1 MLDIA
6 ASNSIVADNINQ
18 IIKERNLKQS
28 AIACKAGFTPQ
39 EFNAM
44 LKGRRLMRAV
54 DIASILDVLSVDANE
69 LFKKGDAG
77 HDRACIFCALYQPVT
92 ASTDYRA

>member
-6 ASNSIVADNINQ
+6 TSNSIVADSINQ

-44 LKGRRLMRAV
+44 LKGRKLMRAI
-54 DIASILDVLSVDANE
+54 DIASILEVLGVDANE
-69 LFKKGDAG
+69 LFRKE
-77 HDRACIFCALYQPVT
+77 
-92 ASTDYRA
+92 

>member
-6 ASNSIVADNINQ
+6 ASNGIVADNINK
-18 IIKERNLKQS
+18 IIEEKSLKQS

-44 LKGRRLMRAV
+44 LRGRKLMRAV
-54 DIASILDVLSVDANE
+54 DIASILDGCAPRECTGKSVLRHSAKSGRKQRRRN
-69 LFKKGDAG
+69 GDQSA
-77 HDRACIFCALYQPVT
+77 IF
-92 ASTDYRA
+92 RR

>member
-6 ASNSIVADNINQ
+6 TSNSIVAENVNH

-28 AIACKAGFTPQ
+28 AIANKAGFTPQ

-44 LKGRRLMRAV
+44 LKGRKLMRAI
-54 DIASILDVLSVDANE
+54 DIASILDVLGVDANE
-69 LFKKGDAG
+69 LFKKEE
-77 HDRACIFCALYQPVT
+77 
-92 ASTDYRA
+92 

>member
-6 ASNSIVADNINQ
+6 TSNSIVADNITR

-28 AIACKAGFTPQ
+28 AIASKAGFTPQ

-44 LKGRRLMRAV
+44 LKGRKLMRAV
-54 DIASILDVLSVDANE
+54 DIASIMEILDVDANE
-69 LFKKGDAG
+69 LFKKGG
-77 HDRACIFCALYQPVT
+77 E
-92 ASTDYRA
+92 

>member
-54 DIASILDVLSVDANE
+54 DIALILDVLSVDANE
-69 LFKKGDAG
+69 LFKKGD
-77 HDRACIFCALYQPVT
+77 D
-92 ASTDYRA
+92 

>member
-6 ASNSIVADNINQ
+6 TSNSIVADNINQ

-28 AIACKAGFTPQ
+28 AVACKAGFTPQ

-54 DIASILDVLSVDANE
+54 DIASILVLSVDANE
-69 LFKKGDAG
+69 LFKKGD
-77 HDRACIFCALYQPVT
+77 D
-92 ASTDYRA
+92 

>member
-6 ASNSIVADNINQ
+6 ASNSIVADNINK

-28 AIACKAGFTPQ
+28 AIAYKAGFTPQ

-44 LKGRRLMRAV
+44 LRGRKLMRVV
-54 DIASILDVLSVDANE
+54 DIASILDVLGVDANE
-69 LFKKGDAG
+69 LFRKGD
-77 HDRACIFCALYQPVT
+77 D
-92 ASTDYRA
+92 

>member
-6 ASNSIVADNINQ
+6 TSNSIVADNINQ

-28 AIACKAGFTPQ
+28 AVACKAGFTPQ

-54 DIASILDVLSVDANE
+54 DIASILDVLREV
-69 LFKKGDAG
+69 
-77 HDRACIFCALYQPVT
+77 HRAFTIMLQRMR
-92 ASTDYRA
+92 TDS

>member
-6 ASNSIVADNINQ
+6 TSNRIVAENVNH

-28 AIACKAGFTPQ
+28 AIAQKAGFTPQ

-44 LKGRRLMRAV
+44 LKGRKLMRAI
-54 DIASILDVLSVDANE
+54 DIASILDVLGVDANE
-69 LFKKGDAG
+69 LFKKEG
-77 HDRACIFCALYQPVT
+77 
-92 ASTDYRA
+92 